1 MFQLGLLCLAEP
13 DKLQSRYWLYCI
25 SLSLGLNS
33 NLLLLLTKDSANHVT
48 TTIGSG
54 ANSTLLEVKK
64 TVVTFNFGSVTV
76 FWQLAHWWR
85 EPVCVMYDTP
95 QGSILLNCVE
105 KGAEGEGQ
113 PLETEGERLEGG
125 GGVLWE
131 RGWIFDV
138 ASNITSILLFHPKN
152 FWFLNES

>member
-76 FWQLAHWWR
+76 F
-85 EPVCVMYDTP
+85 
-95 QGSILLNCVE
+95 
-105 KGAEGEGQ
+105 
-113 PLETEGERLEGG
+113 
-125 GGVLWE
+125 
-131 RGWIFDV
+131 
-138 ASNITSILLFHPKN
+138 
-152 FWFLNES
+152 